1 MSVGVLLQLTSVAAR
16 QSGLVTGAQ
25 AARIGIDR
33 PELERLADGGL
44 LFELDWDVHQL
55 TSSPFAPRFAFPYA
69 AWLALQPARFASE
82 RPAADA
88 VLSQGSAARLHGLGA
103 VAAPTTTFLTP
114 TRPTGRFPRA
124 IEVNQAELAAED
136 VMVLGGVTVTTP
148 HRTILDLVR
157 SHTDHGEVRGALTDA
172 VLRDAIDLGRMYD
185 DLVPLAEHHE
195 FPPEGPE
202 FAGYFLP
209 EINPSSLSIRNQR
222 AFTTVVLGDRV
233 AETERALAA
242 ALSAVPA
249 GDRVQ
254 PETVRALAAEIV
266 GRTERV

>member
-1 MSVGVLLQLTSVAAR
+1 MSVEVLQKLTSLAAT

-25 AARIGIDR
+25 ADRIGLDQA
-33 PELERLADGGL
+33 ELARLADRGL

-103 VAAPTTTFLTP
+103 VGAPTTTFLTP
-114 TRPTGRFPRA
+114 TKPTGRFPRA
-124 IEVNQAELAAED
+124 IEVNQAALPAED

-172 VLRDAIDLGRMYD
+172 VLRDAIDLAKMYD

-209 EINPSSLSIRNQR
+209 EVNPSTLSIRNQR
-222 AFTTVVLGDRV
+222 AFTSVVLGDRV
-233 AETERALAA
+233 SETERALTA
-242 ALSAVPA
+242 ALPTVPA
-249 GDRVQ
+249 GDRVT
-254 PETVRALAAEIV
+254 EATVRALAAEIV